1 MKIVTVIGARPQ
13 FIKAATISRLVENHS
28 NIEEI
33 TVHTGQH
40 YDVNMSE
47 VFFDELKIPK
57 PTYNLGIGGGSHGA
71 MTGRQLEAIEGVLLH
86 EKPDWMLVY
95 GDTNSTIAGAL
106 AAAKLGIP
114 VAHVEAGLRSFNKR
128 MPEEINRVLTDH
140 IADCLFAPTQ
150 SALENLR
157 AEGVGGDKIY
167 QTGDVMLDASLFYRG
182 RARKPAWFNDMR
194 IDSGNFVLAT
204 VHRAENTDDPERL
217 NGIFRGLAEAGPQ
230 VILPLH
236 PRTRA
241 CVHEFGIKL
250 GPNIHVIDPVGYLEM
265 VWLEDNCNLICTDSG
280 GVQKEAYFFAKP
292 CLTMREETEWVELVE
307 CGWNQ
312 LVGTD
317 YTRIVDGVRNAVK
330 PQAERTLYGDGNS
343 ADSILEI
350 LQELNILSTTRS
362 AL

>member
-13 FIKAATISRLVENHS
+13 FIKAATVSRLVAKQS

-33 TVHTGQH
+33 IVHTGQH

-47 VFFDELKIPK
+47 VFFDELAIPK
-57 PTYNLGIGGGSHGA
+57 PTYNLGIGGGTHGV
-71 MTGRQLEAIEGVLLH
+71 MTGRQLESIEGILLN

-95 GDTNSTIAGAL
+95 GDTNSTLAGAL
-106 AAAKLGIP
+106 AASKLGIP

-140 IADCLFAPTQ
+140 VADCLFAPTQ
-150 SALENLR
+150 AALENLR
-157 AEGVGGDKIY
+157 VEGVGEDKVY
-167 QTGDVMLDASLFYRG
+167 QTGDVMLDASLFYRQ
-182 RARKPAWFNDMR
+182 RAREPAWFNDMG
-194 IDSGNFVLAT
+194 IETGNFILAT

-217 NGIFRGLAEAGPQ
+217 DGIFRGLAAAGMQ

-236 PRTRA
+236 PRTKA
-241 CVHEFGIKL
+241 CLLKFGIKPGRNMHL
-250 GPNIHVIDPVGYLEM
+250 FDPVSYLEM

-280 GVQKEAYFFAKP
+280 GVQKEAYFFGKP

-317 YTRIVDGVRNAVK
+317 CNQIVDGVRNAVK
-330 PQAERTLYGDGNS
+330 PKAAGRLYGDGNS
-343 ADSILEI
+343 ADAILKA
-350 LQELNILSTTRS
+350 LQKLNIFSTTR
-362 AL
+362 